1 MKKIKLALIP
11 YSAYALIFIVAP
23 ILLIVLYSF
32 QDTSGALT
40 LDNYLRFFDF
50 SDPVYL
56 KVLWRSIRLAFI
68 STVICLILGYPMAY
82 ILSKLSPRVRGTIA
96 FLFILPMW
104 MNFLLRTY
112 SWMSL
117 LERTGLI
124 NTFIGW
130 INGFLP
136 AAVQIPS
143 LNIMYTQWAVVL
155 GNVYNFLPF
164 MILPIY
170 TVLIKIDQ
178 SLIEAAQDLG
188 ASRGRVFRKV
198 IFPLSLP
205 GVVSGISMT
214 FMPAVTTFVISR
226 LLGGGQNAL
235 IGDTIEN
242 QFKVV
247 GDWGFGSAMS
257 VVLMIL
263 ILITM
268 GFIRRF
274 ESDKTGR
281 SVLM

>member
-1 MKKIKLALIP
+1 
-11 YSAYALIFIVAP
+11 
-23 ILLIVLYSF
+23 
-32 QDTSGALT
+32 
-40 LDNYLRFFDF
+40 
-50 SDPVYL
+50 
-56 KVLWRSIRLAFI
+56 
-68 STVICLILGYPMAY
+68 
-82 ILSKLSPRVRGTIA
+82 
-96 FLFILPMW
+96 
-104 MNFLLRTY
+104 
-112 SWMSL
+112 
-117 LERTGLI
+117 
-124 NTFIGW
+124 
-130 INGFLP
+130 
-136 AAVQIPS
+136 
-143 LNIMYTQWAVVL
+143 MYTQWAVVL

-170 TVLIKIDQ
+170 NVLIKIDR

-188 ASRGRVFRKV
+188 ASRGRVFLKV

-235 IGDTIEN
+235 IGDVIEN

-257 VVLMIL
+257 VILMIL
-263 ILITM
+263 ILVTM
-268 GFIRRF
+268 GVIRRF

>member
-11 YSAYALIFIVAP
+11 YSVYALIFIVAP
-23 ILLIVLYSF
+23 ILLILLYSF
-32 QDTSGALT
+32 QDTSGAWT
-40 LDNYLRFFDF
+40 LENYARFFDF

-56 KVLWRSIRLAFI
+56 KVLWRSIKLAVI

-96 FLFILPMW
+96 FLFVLPMW

-124 NTFIGW
+124 NTFIEW
-130 INGFLP
+130 LNGLLP
-136 AAVQIPS
+136 AAIQIPA

-170 TVLIKIDQ
+170 TVLIKIDR

-188 ASRGRVFRKV
+188 ASRGRVFLKV

-235 IGDTIEN
+235 IGDVIEN

-257 VVLMIL
+257 VILMIL
-263 ILITM
+263 ILVTM
-268 GFIRRF
+268 GVIRRF

>member
-1 MKKIKLALIP
+1 MKRIKLALIP

-23 ILLIVLYSF
+23 ILLILLYSF
-32 QDTSGALT
+32 QDGGGAFT
-40 LDNYLRFFDF
+40 WDNYARFFDF

-56 KVLWRSIRLAFI
+56 KVLWRSIKLAVI

-82 ILSKLSPRVRGTIA
+82 ILSKLPTRIRGTVS
-96 FLFILPMW
+96 FLFVLPMW

-124 NTFIGW
+124 NSLIGW
-130 INGFLP
+130 LNGFLP
-136 AAVQIPS
+136 AAVQVPS
-143 LNIMYTQWAVVL
+143 LDIMYTQWAVIL

-198 IFPLSLP
+198 IFPLSLS

-235 IGDTIEN
+235 IGDLIEN

-247 GDWGFGSAMS
+247 NDWGFGSAMS
-257 VVLMIL
+257 VILMVL
-263 ILITM
+263 ILLTM
-268 GFIRRF
+268 GVIRRYGD
-274 ESDKTGR
+274 ESAGR
-281 SVLM
+281 SVPL

>member
-1 MKKIKLALIP
+1 MKRIKLALIP

-23 ILLIVLYSF
+23 ILLILLYSF
-32 QDTSGALT
+32 QDSSGSFT
-40 LDNYLRFFDF
+40 LENYAHFFDL

-56 KVLWRSIRLAFI
+56 KVLWRSIKLAVI

-82 ILSKLSPRVRGTIA
+82 ILSRLPARIRGTVS

-124 NTFIGW
+124 NSLIGW
-130 INGFLP
+130 FNGILP
-136 AAVQIPS
+136 SALQLPT
-143 LNIMYTQWAVVL
+143 LDIMYTQWAVVL

-170 TVLIKIDQ
+170 TVLIKIDK

-198 IFPLSLP
+198 IFPLSLS

-235 IGDTIEN
+235 IGDMIEN

-257 VVLMIL
+257 VILMVL
-263 ILITM
+263 ILLTM
-268 GFIRRF
+268 NVIQRY
-274 ESDKTGR
+274 ESENSGG

>member
-1 MKKIKLALIP
+1 MKRIKLALIP
-11 YSAYALIFIVAP
+11 YSAYAVIFIVAP
-23 ILLIVLYSF
+23 ILLILLYSF
-32 QDTSGALT
+32 QDSSGAFT
-40 LDNYLRFFDF
+40 LDNYARFFDF

-56 KVLWRSIRLAFI
+56 KVLWRSIWLAII
-68 STVICLILGYPMAY
+68 STIICLILGYPMAY
-82 ILSKLSPRVRGTIA
+82 ILSKLSPRIRGTIA
-96 FLFILPMW
+96 FLFVLPMW

-124 NTFIGW
+124 NSFIEW
-130 INGFLP
+130 LNGFLP
-136 AAVQIPS
+136 SAVQIPA

-170 TVLIKIDQ
+170 TVLIKIDK

-188 ASRGRVFRKV
+188 ASRRQVFRKV

-235 IGDTIEN
+235 IGDIIEN

-257 VVLMIL
+257 VILMVL
-263 ILITM
+263 ILVTM
-268 GFIRRF
+268 NVIRRY
-274 ESDKTGR
+274 ESENSGG

>member
-11 YSAYALIFIVAP
+11 YSVYALIFIVAP
-23 ILLIVLYSF
+23 ILLILLYSF
-32 QDTSGALT
+32 QDTGGAWT
-40 LDNYLRFFDF
+40 LENYARFFDF

-56 KVLWRSIRLAFI
+56 KVLWRSIKLAVI

-82 ILSKLSPRVRGTIA
+82 ILSKLSPRARGTIA
-96 FLFILPMW
+96 FLFVLPMW

-124 NTFIGW
+124 NTFIEW
-130 INGFLP
+130 LNGLLP
-136 AAVQIPS
+136 AAIQIPA

-170 TVLIKIDQ
+170 TVLIKIDR

-188 ASRGRVFRKV
+188 ASRGRVFLKV

-235 IGDTIEN
+235 IGDVIEN

-257 VVLMIL
+257 VILMIL
-263 ILITM
+263 ILVTM
-268 GFIRRF
+268 GVIRRF

>member
-1 MKKIKLALIP
+1 MRSKTASIP
-11 YSAYALIFIVAP
+11 YGIWMAIFIVVP
-23 ILLIVLYSF
+23 MILVVIFAFTDKSGRFTLENIAAVGQYSNVF
-32 QDTSGALT
+32 L
-40 LDNYLRFFDF
+40 
-50 SDPVYL
+50 
-56 KVLWRSIRLAFI
+56 RSIWLGAI
-68 STVICLILGYPMAY
+68 ATGICLLVGYPLAY
-82 ILSKLSPRVRGTIA
+82 IISRTGARVQSV
-96 FLFILPMW
+96 LVMLVMLPMW

-124 NTFIGW
+124 NTFIEW
-130 INGFLP
+130 LNGLLP
-136 AAVQIPS
+136 AAIQIPA

-170 TVLIKIDQ
+170 TVLIKIDR

-188 ASRGRVFRKV
+188 ASRGRVFLKV

-235 IGDTIEN
+235 IGDVIEN

-257 VVLMIL
+257 VILMIL
-263 ILITM
+263 ILVTM
-268 GFIRRF
+268 GVIRRF